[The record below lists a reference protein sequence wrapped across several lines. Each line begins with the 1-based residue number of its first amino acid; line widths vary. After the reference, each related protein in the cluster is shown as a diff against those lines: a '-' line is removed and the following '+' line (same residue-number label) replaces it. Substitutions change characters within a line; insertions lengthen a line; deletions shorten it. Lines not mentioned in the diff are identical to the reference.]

1 MNCFDYIFDINMHNA
16 EEVDKTVR
24 SILEVF
30 NLENSEDD
38 LWNNVKQTIEEMEV
52 KNVNINTFFY
62 EAFEYIK
69 YLLLEE
75 YPLLTDENIY
85 IYINGELDTH
95 FNIVVDGEY
104 HNYNNI
110 GDWEKFYQNNFDPY
124 MIDGLKIS
132 LDMKEKF
139 KEEELQKI
147 VKVINKI
154 SDLKEALDFGM
165 NLYTEDGLIH
175 LIKNEEKYFLGI
187 NCENY
192 GDEVESGFLVEVSSE
207 DFHDFII
214 QAKGILFQDL

>member
-16 EEVDKTVR
+16 EEVDNMVS
-24 SILEVF
+24 SILEAF

-75 YPLLTDENIY
+75 YPLLTNKNIDT
-85 IYINGELDTH
+85 YINGELDTH

-104 HNYNNI
+104 HNYNDI

-165 NLYTEDGLIH
+165 NLYTEDGLVY
-175 LIKNEEKYFLGI
+175 LTKNEKRYFLGI
-187 NCENY
+187 NYEDY
-192 GDEVESGFLVEVSSE
+192 RDGVESGYLVEISSE
-207 DFHDFII
+207 DFNDFVI
-214 QAKGILFQDL
+214 QSKEILFQEL